1 MQKRQKLLI
10 TFTFTILLT
19 LSISGTVSADMTGA
33 WNSAGGGV
41 YTSTAGFIQVNA
53 SATTSPGGSWTAIST
68 GTTNSNGTFFNN
80 SSAANHQSLQSTFG
94 GSGTLT
100 FKFSENVTNPILNID
115 RIGGAVQQGGGGN
128 YSTSAN
134 FTSPYPIVKLTGPSH
149 FNVISNTF
157 FRTPNQQT
165 QGNQEANWNGSL
177 GTAAGSIQ
185 FLGTFDSISLNW
197 TSIGR
202 SNTDQIEFIWELVSR
217 SDLTV
222 NKTGT
227 PSSVNAGE
235 ELNYA
240 MSVKNNGPSVAYDV
254 AFTDTLPTAL
264 TNAEYSLNGSTWYA
278 YATGQSIDLGTIL
291 VNQTVNFWIKGLV
304 NATTPPGTITN
315 TVNLFINGTPA
326 GNATA
331 TNTVTSTSDLTVTKT
346 GTPTTVNAGEELTYA
361 MSVKNN
367 GPSVAYDVAF
377 TDTLPTALTN
387 AEYSLDNIAWSAYTS
402 GQSISL
408 GDILVNQTVNFWIKG
423 LVNAATLPGTITN
436 TVNLFINGTPKGN
449 ATATNTVANNA
460 ALNITKTVDQTEYN
474 VGDTVNYNIDVVNN
488 GPSNAANV
496 IVTDTLP
503 VGLNYVSSTNGGIW
517 DSINSIITWNVG
529 NLAVNDHFTASVIAT
544 VLAPGG
550 VTLTNT
556 AEATWAYM
564 DEPVNATQSI
574 YIPAAALE
582 LTKTVNETDPFVGDT
597 VIYTLIVQNHGPDT
611 ATAVNVTD
619 TVTTG
624 GLKFIGVESINYGTY
639 NPDTGVWTIGNL
651 PAYTTA
657 TLVLKYLVESA
668 GTITNN
674 ANVISE
680 TWDPNL
686 YPNEAQVTI
695 NAQEQPVPP
704 VPPVP
709 PSPDGKTIPM
719 QPTGAPIGA
728 LILAVLLVFAG
739 LLSTKKRN

>member
-1 MQKRQKLLI
+1 
-10 TFTFTILLT
+10 
-19 LSISGTVSADMTGA
+19 
-33 WNSAGGGV
+33 
-41 YTSTAGFIQVNA
+41 
-53 SATTSPGGSWTAIST
+53 
-68 GTTNSNGTFFNN
+68 
-80 SSAANHQSLQSTFG
+80 
-94 GSGTLT
+94 
-100 FKFSENVTNPILNID
+100 
-115 RIGGAVQQGGGGN
+115 
-128 YSTSAN
+128 
-134 FTSPYPIVKLTGPSH
+134 
-149 FNVISNTF
+149 
-157 FRTPNQQT
+157 
-165 QGNQEANWNGSL
+165 
-177 GTAAGSIQ
+177 
-185 FLGTFDSISLNW
+185 
-197 TSIGR
+197 
-202 SNTDQIEFIWELVSR
+202 
-217 SDLTV
+217 
-222 NKTGT
+222 
-227 PSSVNAGE
+227 
-235 ELNYA
+235 
-240 MSVKNNGPSVAYDV
+240 
-254 AFTDTLPTAL
+254 
-264 TNAEYSLNGSTWYA
+264 
-278 YATGQSIDLGTIL
+278 
-291 VNQTVNFWIKGLV
+291 
-304 NATTPPGTITN
+304 
-315 TVNLFINGTPA
+315 
-326 GNATA
+326 
-331 TNTVTSTSDLTVTKT
+331 
-346 GTPTTVNAGEELTYA
+346 
-361 MSVKNN
+361 
-367 GPSVAYDVAF
+367 
-377 TDTLPTALTN
+377 
-387 AEYSLDNIAWSAYTS
+387 
-402 GQSISL
+402 
-408 GDILVNQTVNFWIKG
+408 VNFWIKG